1 MLPTLRPSLH
11 LRMCTWITIYTHH
24 WIIQGVG
31 ISISKKLYQG
41 LASIYKLAMAPQ
53 DGKPITTTSATTS
66 LQATISD
73 LMLSCLPPR
82 TGSGQLTKS

>member
-1 MLPTLRPSLH
+1 MTIHAQTFHIKKSKL
-11 LRMCTWITIYTHH
+11 ITHNL
-24 WIIQGVG
+24 GVG